1 MEESYDKGIGSLF
14 LDYLR
19 GDVQSQGDIRYSAG
33 LGDRYGDDVSDKP
46 YTQEL
51 YGDNPNFMSKLQAR
65 GYSFDS
71 DGRPTTRRDVPTVQ
85 ELIDARAHVLAPA
98 LYVTQGYSPGSVSFF
113 GGLKEFVDTLSG
125 SSFDD
130 VSMDFRNNRE
140 GIKLGTELR
149 KRLGRDVTPEEVTQ
163 AADGLI
169 LNQLDK
175 IMSRTEDQRRAP
187 EGAPEEAPYNY
198 YSPETGPD
206 IYFPRYPEGTFNVR
220 MGGG

>member
-1 MEESYDKGIGSLF
+1 MAEAYDKGVGSLF

-33 LGDRYGDDVSDKP
+33 LADRYGDDVSDKP

-51 YGDNPNFMSKLQAR
+51 YGDNPSFMSKLQAR
-65 GYSFDS
+65 GYAFDS

-113 GGLKEFVDTLSG
+113 GGLKEVFDTLGG
-125 SSFDD
+125 SSFED

-140 GIKLGTELR
+140 GIKLGE
-149 KRLGRDVTPEEVTQ
+149 RLGRDVTPEEVTQ
-163 AADGLI
+163 AADDFI

-175 IMSRTEDQRRAP
+175 VLSRTEDQQRAP

-206 IYFPRYPEGTFNVR
+206 IYFPRDSEGTFNVR

>member
-33 LGDRYGDDVSDKP
+33 LADRYGDDVSDKP

-65 GYSFDS
+65 GYAFDS
-71 DGRPTTRRDVPTVQ
+71 DGRPTTRKDVPTVQ

-98 LYVTQGYSPGSVSFF
+98 LYVTQGYSPGAVGFL
-113 GGLKEFVDTLSG
+113 GGTKEVFDTLGG

-130 VSMDFRNNRE
+130 FSMDIRNNRV
-140 GIKLGTELR
+140 GIELG
-149 KRLGRDVTPEEVTQ
+149 KQLGREVTPEEVTQ
-163 AADGLI
+163 AADDLI

-175 IMSRTEDQRRAP
+175 VMSRTEDQQRAP
-187 EGAPEEAPYNY
+187 EGAPKEAPYNY

-206 IYFPRYPEGTFNVR
+206 IYFPRESEGTFNVR

>member
-1 MEESYDKGIGSLF
+1 MAESYDKGVGSLF

-19 GDVQSQGDIRYSAG
+19 GNVQSQGDIRYSAG
-33 LGDRYGDDVSDKP
+33 LADRYGDDVSDKP

-98 LYVTQGYSPGSVSFF
+98 LYVTQGYSPGAVSFL
-113 GGLKEFVDTLSG
+113 GGTKEVFDTLGG

-130 VSMDFRNNRE
+130 FSMDIRNNRV
-140 GIKLGTELR
+140 GIELG
-149 KRLGRDVTPEEVTQ
+149 KQLGREVTPEEVTQ
-163 AADGLI
+163 AADDLI

-175 IMSRTEDQRRAP
+175 VLSRTEDQQRAP
-187 EGAPEEAPYNY
+187 EGAPKEAPYNY

-206 IYFPRYPEGTFNVR
+206 IYFPRESEGTFNVR

>member
-1 MEESYDKGIGSLF
+1 MAESYDKGVGSLF

-19 GDVQSQGDIRYSAG
+19 GNVPSQGDIRYSAG
-33 LGDRYGDDVSDKP
+33 LADRYGDDVSDKP

-65 GYSFDS
+65 GYAFDS
-71 DGRPTTRRDVPTVQ
+71 DGRPTTRKDVPTVQ

-98 LYVTQGYSPGSVSFF
+98 LYVTQGYSPGAVGFL
-113 GGLKEFVDTLSG
+113 GGTKEVFDTLGG

-130 VSMDFRNNRE
+130 FSMDIRNNRV
-140 GIKLGTELR
+140 GIELG
-149 KRLGRDVTPEEVTQ
+149 KQLGREVTPEEVTQ
-163 AADGLI
+163 AADDLI

-175 IMSRTEDQRRAP
+175 VMSRTEDQQRAP
-187 EGAPEEAPYNY
+187 EGAPKEAPYNY

-206 IYFPRYPEGTFNVR
+206 IYFPRESEGTFNVR